1 MVDNCICQNRDL
13 KSAEY
18 MNAFVEVEHVITVKA
33 RLLMMLQKTCMY
45 NLLLELDALVHVFA

>member
-18 MNAFVEVEHVITVKA
+18 MSAFVEVEHVITA
-33 RLLMMLQKTCMY
+33 QACLLMMLQKMCLY
-45 NLLLELDALVHVFA
+45 SLLLELDALVHVFA